1 MTTDRADLRQ
11 IGLTV
16 LNWTP
21 CWSHLLSAIQVH
33 IPTLQVLQRTIG
45 SLSSPKAGPDNR
57 DCTNVDIAY

>member
-1 MTTDRADLRQ
+1 MTTDRADLKQ

-45 SLSSPKAGPDNR
+45 SLLLLRPAL
-57 DCTNVDIAY
+57 TTETVQT